1 MEDRPALRLAT
12 HRQGNPMQALDRTH
26 RQFILH
32 LLGAAHD
39 LTLATIRPDG
49 FPQATVVS
57 YVHDGLILYAGIG
70 LNSQKAHNIRQNDK
84 VSATITPPYAD
95 WRHIRGLSLAG
106 TAVLVGDADENAHA
120 ADLMLFRFPQL
131 RQLAQSGT
139 IPWQGGVF
147 VRVTPTVISVLDYE
161 QGFGHTELYAVAA
174 AA

>member
-1 MEDRPALRLAT
+1 
-12 HRQGNPMQALDRTH
+12 MQALDRTH

-32 LLGAAHD
+32 LLGAAQD

-57 YVHDGLILYAGIG
+57 YVHDGLTLYAGIG

-106 TAVLVGDADENAHA
+106 TA
-120 ADLMLFRFPQL
+120 
-131 RQLAQSGT
+131 
-139 IPWQGGVF
+139 
-147 VRVTPTVISVLDYE
+147 
-161 QGFGHTELYAVAA
+161 
-174 AA
+174 